1 MKYYAYTIIA
11 IVAAVVVAGFFIVG
25 SPKTARLIEQDN
37 QRVANLQMI
46 QSEILNFWM
55 NKAKLPKLLSDLED
69 DIRGVRI
76 PSDPETGA
84 AYTYTVTGAQSFT
97 LCAVFAKPSLNS
109 SVAMGKPVSAIR
121 EPYAYPYGQENWEH
135 DAGSICFDRKIDKE
149 LYPPTP
155 LKK

>member
-11 IVAAVVVAGFFIVG
+11 IVTASVVAGFFIVG

-46 QSEILNFWM
+46 QSELLNFWM
-55 NKAKLPKLLSDLED
+55 NKAKLPKLLSELED

-76 PSDPETGA
+76 PSDPETGV
-84 AYTYTVTGAQSFT
+84 AYTYTATGAESFK
-97 LCAVFAKPSLNS
+97 LCAIFTKPSIESVSSYAKP
-109 SVAMGKPVSAIR
+109 MPVYYEA
-121 EPYAYPYGQENWEH
+121 PYGQENWQHE
-135 DAGSICFDRKIDKE
+135 AGEVCFDRKIDKE
-149 LYPPTP
+149 IYRPAP